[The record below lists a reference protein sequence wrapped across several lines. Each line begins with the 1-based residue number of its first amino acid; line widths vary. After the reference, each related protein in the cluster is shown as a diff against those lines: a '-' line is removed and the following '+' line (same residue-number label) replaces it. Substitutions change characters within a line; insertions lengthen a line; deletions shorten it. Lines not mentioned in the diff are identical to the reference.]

1 MYSYILMREGQA
13 RSCQTRQR
21 FTYPLQLPFINF
33 LSHPCILVISFRC
46 RWPQGS
52 AIGLEVEPSF
62 MSMNAQVRPT
72 SSLRPSALPYVNEF
86 IKLLDLPLSHFNHL
100 FEADKWALEAS
111 VLGAAIKIPLVGWA
125 GNEH

>member
-1 MYSYILMREGQA
+1 
-13 RSCQTRQR
+13 
-21 FTYPLQLPFINF
+21 
-33 LSHPCILVISFRC
+33 
-46 RWPQGS
+46 
-52 AIGLEVEPSF
+52 

-100 FEADKWALEAS
+100 FEANKWALEAS